1 MSILLSEAPEP
12 KAMIKVAPSISEVHN
27 IVHIMTLLRNP
38 RSGEELLLM
47 FRRKPE
53 DTFGGML
60 NCPSGHI
67 DGSETRRAAA
77 VREFIEETGIERS
90 MKFRHLGEMSV
101 QTNIGTFNSH
111 SLIAR
116 ITAEEYGAIRNTEHI
131 PGSKM
136 AIALSGIC
144 VSTLSEM
151 TPVDAAIIRAAL
163 ARGADKISAMV

>member
-1 MSILLSEAPEP
+1 MSILLSQAPEMQAKL
-12 KAMIKVAPSISEVHN
+12 KAAPAASEVHN
-27 IVHIMTLLRNP
+27 IVHIMTLLRDP
-38 RSGEELLLM
+38 KSSEDMLLL
-47 FRRKPE
+47 FRRKPD

-67 DGSETRRAAA
+67 DGKETKHAAA
-77 VREFIEETGIERS
+77 TREFAEETGIERS
-90 MKFRHLGEMSV
+90 MRFRYLGEMSV

-116 ITAEEYGAIRNTEHI
+116 ITTEEYDAIRNTEHM

-144 VSTLSEM
+144 AVTLSEM
-151 TPVDAAIIRAAL
+151 TPVDAAIIRSAL
-163 ARGADKISAMV
+163 SRGTGKIAAMV